1 MQDNNQ
7 NNNQNNSP
15 KRHFFDWRFLIVIV
29 LLIVGIVFFVR
40 LLTQTSATTIS
51 YSEFEYYIQKGNNYQ
66 VTEVTATPSKEYS
79 NLAVVEGN
87 YQVTKDGKTTQ
98 YSFKVI
104 MTYDQLSEIVA
115 KIQDSADTTYEDVK
129 VTYTNP
135 ETSMWLSIL
144 VTFLPTII
152 ILVISFILFRSLLRS
167 QGGAGGAMDFGKS
180 TAVLNRGKTCK
191 FEDVAGCDE
200 EKDELV
206 EIIDFLKNPR
216 KYNEIGAR
224 VPKGVILFGP
234 PGTGKTLL
242 AKAVA
247 GEAGV
252 PFFSISGSDFVEMFV
267 GVGASRVR
275 DMFKTAKQNAPCII
289 FIDEIDA
296 VGRQRGAGMGGG
308 HDERE
313 QTLNQLLVEMDGFN
327 GNTGIIVMAATNR
340 PDVLDPALLRPGRF
354 DRQITISN
362 PDVRGREAILKVH
375 ARNKH
380 IDPSVKLDGVAA
392 RTPGFSGAD
401 LENLLNEAAL
411 LAARENRKVIN
422 HQDIDEATDR
432 VMMGPAKKSRQ
443 YTEHERKL
451 VAYHEAGHAVIGLK
465 LENASIVQKVTIV
478 PRGQAGGYNLMMPRE
493 ETYFRT
499 QKQLKETITGYLGGR
514 VAEEIIFKDVSTGA
528 SNDFENA
535 TKLARAMVT
544 EYGMSPLG
552 PIQYEQP
559 NGSVFLGR
567 DYLKD
572 KNFSDQVAMEIDKE
586 VRNIIEDCYAEC
598 QKVIG
603 ENLDLLTNIANY
615 LLKLETL
622 NKADIDEIA
631 STGHLS
637 WYDNK
642 VSAAEVNNE
651 EEADTLENSTEV
663 KEDAKESTDKE
674 VKIEEAKEDN
684 NLVSST
690 EVKVDEVKEYN
701 PLEDN
706 KESSLDDT
714 KEDKTK

>member
-1 MQDNNQ
+1 MQDNNNENK
-7 NNNQNNSP
+7 NNNNRP
-15 KRHFFDWRFLIVIV
+15 KQRSYFDWRFLIVIV
-29 LLIVGIVFFVR
+29 LLVVAIVFFVR
-40 LLTQTSATTIS
+40 LLTSTSTTTIS
-51 YSEFEYYIQKGNNYQ
+51 YTEFKTMSSDTTNYKISD
-66 VTEVTATPSKEYS
+66 VNATPSTEYS
-79 NLAVVEGN
+79 TLVVVSGT
-87 YQVTKDGKTTQ
+87 YQKTGDTKST
-98 YSFKVI
+98 SFQVV
-104 MTYDQLSEIVA
+104 MTYDELETI
-115 KIQDSADTTYEDVK
+115 ITTGVNYK
-129 VTYTNP
+129 VTYLNP
-135 ETSMWLSIL
+135 TTSVWLSLL
-144 VTFLPTII
+144 VAVLPTII
-152 ILVISFILFRSLLRS
+152 MVVIVFFLFRSLIKS

-191 FEDVAGCDE
+191 FDDVAGCDE
-200 EKDELV
+200 EKNELV

-327 GNTGIIVMAATNR
+327 GNTGIIIMAATNR

-380 IDPSVKLDGVAA
+380 LDPSVKFDEVAQ

-422 HQDIDEATDR
+422 SQDIDEATDR

-451 VAYHEAGHAVIGLK
+451 VAYHEAGHAIIGLK
-465 LENASIVQKVTIV
+465 LEDASIVQKVTIV
-478 PRGQAGGYNLMMPRE
+478 PRGQAGGYNLMMPKE

-514 VAEEIIFKDVSTGA
+514 VAEELVFKDVSTGA

-544 EYGMSPLG
+544 EFGMSPLG

-572 KNFSDQVAMEIDKE
+572 KNFSDQVALEIDKE
-586 VRNIIEDCYAEC
+586 VRNIIEDCYSKAKE
-598 QKVIG
+598 VISS
-603 ENLDLLTNIANY
+603 NMDLLDTLASY

-622 NKADIDEIA
+622 NKTDIDEIA

-642 VSAAEVNNE
+642 ISNAEANNLESEEKEEVKENPSA
-651 EEADTLENSTEV
+651 EASENTSTEV
-663 KEDAKESTDKE
+663 SNETLKETNDEALDTNNQDKKED
-674 VKIEEAKEDN
+674 
-684 NLVSST
+684 
-690 EVKVDEVKEYN
+690 
-701 PLEDN
+701 
-706 KESSLDDT
+706 
-714 KEDKTK
+714 